1 MQIKFTT
8 PHEEQVFKT
17 ANYFTVFRHFGRNNR
32 TRIECPTFEAAIA
45 KAEEFGD
52 KRSMIYAVNDFNF
65 AHICNA

>member
-1 MQIKFTT
+1 MQVKFANA
-8 PHEEQVFKT
+8 HEEQVFNT
-17 ANYFTVFRHFGRNNR
+17 AKYFTVFRHLGRNNR

-52 KRSMIYAVNDFNF
+52 KRSMIYAVNEFCF